1 MFGNNMTTLRNRNK
15 KVVAASALLVGG
27 VLLLAA
33 AIPSIL
39 SYSSVAYA
47 QSTNGSPFKGN
58 VTGAIVSDPDKEN
71 ARANMSSSASY
82 KTSYPKERA
91 DDRRPFTMHSE
102 NHLYKPGEDVTIE
115 GSIWTSLVE
124 QIGDGEISSVT
135 LNVTDNKGNMTA
147 EQEEVDVDGDG
158 MFSTTFTLPDDAELG
173 SYSVNAVIEVE
184 ASVLDTLSAN
194 VKSKL
199 VTSARFEVVSS
210 NAFSVKAEG
219 KDFEVDIASNST
231 VDNFEF
237 NQGEKKVSF
246 RVEGETGT
254 KGVTQVTLPKE
265 LLSGQMVVAIDGRVI
280 AENSNDV
287 IVTSDTSTE
296 MTLEINYPHS
306 EHTIEISGTSV
317 VPEFPISVIVMAAAI
332 GSVIA
337 TVTIVTRKR
346 ASLL

>member
-1 MFGNNMTTLRNRNK
+1 
-15 KVVAASALLVGG
+15 
-27 VLLLAA
+27 
-33 AIPSIL
+33 
-39 SYSSVAYA
+39 
-47 QSTNGSPFKGN
+47 
-58 VTGAIVSDPDKEN
+58 
-71 ARANMSSSASY
+71 
-82 KTSYPKERA
+82 
-91 DDRRPFTMHSE
+91 
-102 NHLYKPGEDVTIE
+102 
-115 GSIWTSLVE
+115 
-124 QIGDGEISSVT
+124 
-135 LNVTDNKGNMTA
+135 
-147 EQEEVDVDGDG
+147 
-158 MFSTTFTLPDDAELG
+158 LPDDAELG
-173 SYSVNAVIEVE
+173 SYSVNAAIEVE

-210 NAFSVKAEG
+210 NAFSVNAEG
-219 KDFEVDIASNST
+219 KDFEVNIASNST

-246 RVEGETGT
+246 KVEGETGT

-265 LLSGQMVVAIDGRVI
+265 LLSGEMVVSIDGRVI

-306 EHTIEISGTSV
+306 EHTIEISGTNV